1 MECIETIKGT
11 PWTEEEI
18 KYLEKNYEHM
28 PAKKLSENLGRP
40 INSVYMR
47 ANEMGLKR
55 KYTKVWSDEDR
66 EFLRENYKTMNDDEL
81 ARVLNRSK
89 FSIKSQKSQLGL
101 RKPKEQIYLNF
112 EKVEKNKKNKRNLIC
127 DAQLDKSIGLIDAYR
142 GLAMGIVRASIDDL
156 KKDIKA
162 LKRIADR
169 GFEKERLKE
178 AVKKVLISEAAFF
191 NDNFP
196 LYLETDPK
204 EIVLVCWDTCK
215 ADRNKYLKNNLYLI
229 EDQLGKEFIY

>member
-1 MECIETIKGT
+1 MCSVKKKKYTL
-11 PWTEEEI
+11 WSEEEI
-18 KYLEKNYEHM
+18 KYLENNYRDM

-40 INSVYMR
+40 INSVYIR
-47 ANEMGLKR
+47 ANEMGL
-55 KYTKVWSDEDR
+55 E
-66 EFLRENYKTMNDDEL
+66 
-81 ARVLNRSK
+81 
-89 FSIKSQKSQLGL
+89 

-162 LKRIADR
+162 LKRIVDR
-169 GFEKERLKE
+169 GFKKDKVEE
-178 AVKKVLISEAAFF
+178 AVKRVLISEAAFF